1 MLPETDLSPLGLGF
15 LSSNLILQEM
25 APRGSRTSVECA
37 HLFHRSHSRNVCGV
51 MQNGWDYYTA
61 TPELSFWKEATVL
74 LPWSE
79 SPAQF
84 SDIEWGQ
91 PHAQDIVGSKSEGGP
106 IPPGSHGNDPDN
118 VYRQL
123 RHSPEC
129 FHMGARAVSVPR

>member
-1 MLPETDLSPLGLGF
+1 M
-15 LSSNLILQEM
+15 
-25 APRGSRTSVECA
+25 
-37 HLFHRSHSRNVCGV
+37 
-51 MQNGWDYYTA
+51 
-61 TPELSFWKEATVL
+61 L

-123 RHSPEC
+123 RHSQEC